1 MEYKY
6 RIDILQPIVYYA
18 FRHIK
23 LEEKMKKSAKDRVFD
38 ELIRLT
44 GNMSS
49 VTAEKISKNL
59 GISRQN
65 ASHYLTRLVED
76 KKVEKLPG
84 KPVLW
89 KPLDEY
95 AVVDNTEQI
104 NEAFH
109 SVVGHDGSLRE
120 VIQKC
125 IAAVKYPPNG
135 LSVLINGATG
145 VGKSFLATKIFEYAI
160 HEQIIEKDAPFA
172 ILNCA
177 DYADNP
183 ELLSATLFGYKKGAF
198 TGAEKDTDGLLATA
212 NNGYLFLDEVHRL
225 SKENQEKLFLF
236 IDTGNYR
243 PVGENVNW
251 HSAKVRFI
259 FATTE
264 KGENYLLDT
273 FDRRIQISVMLPTF
287 EDRPI
292 RERLELIQ
300 LFFQNEADVLQKD
313 IIVSRE
319 ALSLMLSHPFSGNIG
334 KLKNIIKIS
343 CADVYSRTQEEPLT
357 IGKNEILIQ
366 LNMLESEV
374 ESLPIASLLIKKNQK
389 IKTDRIKPFDYDSIL
404 EKITQLINE
413 GNFNENFSSIKNE
426 VQHLVHHIDKDSF
439 LSMSRKL
446 MIQMF

>member
-1 MEYKY
+1 
-6 RIDILQPIVYYA
+6 
-18 FRHIK
+18 
-23 LEEKMKKSAKDRVFD
+23 MKKSAKDRVFD

-44 GNMSS
+44 GNKSS
-49 VTAEKISKNL
+49 ITAEKISKNL

-160 HEQIIEKDAPFA
+160 HEQIIEEDAPFA

-251 HSAKVRFI
+251 HFAKVRFI

-264 KGENYLLDT
+264 KSEDYLLDT

-300 LFFQNEADVLQKD
+300 LFFQNEADILQKD

-334 KLKNIIKIS
+334 RLKNIIKIS
-343 CADVYSRTQEEPLT
+343 CGMFT
-357 IGKNEILIQ
+357 
-366 LNMLESEV
+366 V
-374 ESLPIASLLIKKNQK
+374 EHKKN
-389 IKTDRIKPFDYDSIL
+389 
-404 EKITQLINE
+404 
-413 GNFNENFSSIKNE
+413 
-426 VQHLVHHIDKDSF
+426 H
-439 LSMSRKL
+439 
-446 MIQMF
+446 